1 MRHKLFSL
9 DEIDD
14 GSVRKVEIDDSSV
27 AVVRIGESVY
37 ALGDTCSHQEV
48 SLSEGFVDA
57 DELTIECGR
66 HGAGFDLLSGE
77 PTCLPAVKPVPVYET
92 SVVDGDVWLSTGDRS
107 EGAS

>member
-1 MRHKLFSL
+1 MRHRLFPL
-9 DEIDD
+9 CEIED
-14 GSVRKVEIDDSSV
+14 GSVRKTEIGGRSV

-57 DELTIECGR
+57 DDLTIECGR
-66 HGAGFDLLSGE
+66 HGASFDLLSGV
-77 PTCLPAVKPVPVYET
+77 PTCLPAVKPVPVYEA
-92 SVVDGDVWLSTGDRS
+92 SVVDGDIWLSTSDRS